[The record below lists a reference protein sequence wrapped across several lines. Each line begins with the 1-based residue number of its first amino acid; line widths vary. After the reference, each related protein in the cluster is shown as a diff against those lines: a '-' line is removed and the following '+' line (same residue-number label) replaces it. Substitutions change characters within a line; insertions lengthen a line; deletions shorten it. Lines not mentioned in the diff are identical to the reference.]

1 MTKPRISVASL
12 GGTITMVPSGK
23 TSSAVTP
30 KLTVDDLLLTAPAL
44 MELADL
50 SAETLAT
57 VPGASLGFR
66 DILDALD
73 WALRE
78 VERGASGVVLV
89 QGTDT
94 IEETAYLI
102 DLHWG
107 RSEPIVVTGAMKAP
121 AAGSDG
127 PANLL
132 AAVQV
137 AMAPGSR
144 GLGCLVVLHDEVHTA
159 ARVRKTRASGVG
171 AFSSPGFGPIAY
183 LEEGRV
189 VFGSRPAS
197 WPSLERS
204 TGSEFPRVALL
215 ETYLDDDA
223 SLLDLT
229 MQAGFDGIVLAGFGV
244 GHVSRPVAES
254 LTRAVE
260 RCPVV
265 LASRTG
271 AGTTFARTYGF
282 VGSESDLISR
292 GAIPAGW
299 LDPRK
304 ARILLSSLLSA
315 GCDLAT
321 IRAEF
326 GSRGALSSPLPASD
340 H

>member
-1 MTKPRISVASL
+1 MTRPRIAVASL
-12 GGTITMVPSGK
+12 GGTITMVPAGK
-23 TSSAVTP
+23 SSSVVVPT
-30 KLTVDDLLLTAPAL
+30 LTVDDLLLTAPAL
-44 MELADL
+44 LELAEL

-66 DILDALD
+66 DVLNALE
-73 WALRE
+73 WATRE
-78 VERGASGVVLV
+78 VEQGASGVVLV

-137 AMAPGSR
+137 AIAPASR
-144 GLGCLVVLHDEVHTA
+144 GLGCLVVMHDEVHAA
-159 ARVRKTRASGVG
+159 ARVKKTRSSGVG

-183 LEEGRV
+183 VEEGRV
-189 VFGSRPAS
+189 VFGNQPAS
-197 WPSLERS
+197 WPHLTPSAAS
-204 TGSEFPRVALL
+204 VFPRIALL
-215 ETYLDDDA
+215 ETCLDDDA

-229 MQAGFDGIVLAGFGV
+229 VEAGFDGIVLAGFGV
-244 GHVSRPVAES
+244 GHVSRTVAEAV
-254 LTRAVE
+254 TRAVE

-271 AGTTFARTYGF
+271 SGTTFAHTYGF
-282 VGSESDLISR
+282 VGSESDLLSR

-304 ARILLSSLLSA
+304 ARILLSSLLST
-315 GCDLAT
+315 GSNLAT
-321 IRAEF
+321 IRMEF
-326 GSRGALSSPLPASD
+326 DSRGALSSALPVSD
-340 H
+340 R